1 MRGIVGRW
9 GRGGRDCKD
18 GALVGE
24 LAFHHCNPGA
34 ICELSLLFLLLVLA
48 PRGRGGGGSRGS
60 PVFHSLQKPR
70 SPNCNWTRIEYLHE
84 HQLLGDLL
92 IAIVL
97 CDDLVFVLLVVLFL
111 HIFYCTHF
119 DFLPVN
125 T

>member
-48 PRGRGGGGSRGS
+48 PRGRGGGGGFSGFS
-60 PVFHSLQKPR
+60 GFPFSTKTKISKLQLDKNRILARTPTTWR
-70 SPNCNWTRIEYLHE
+70 SSNR
-84 HQLLGDLL
+84 DS
-92 IAIVL
+92 
-97 CDDLVFVLLVVLFL
+97 FV
-111 HIFYCTHF
+111 
-119 DFLPVN
+119 
-125 T
+125 